1 MKSSKNYIKKVD
13 HYLLI
18 KEITKSEESSLY
30 LAVDNRNNKLM
41 SVKAFPN
48 KYLKENHYKEKFEKM
63 IENLL
68 RLNHEN
74 IIRLKNYKVTSNNRY
89 LITDYCNGGTLSDFQ
104 KYYIEAHQS
113 QFNEQIIQKIISQIV
128 SGLEYMHTRNIFY
141 SQINL
146 EKILINFNKY
156 QNNVIE
162 GKIPE
167 KINYS
172 DITLDDSFTLKI
184 ADLDYYKNIEIS
196 KEAEAASGTQIIFNP
211 SLTNSIYNDNSER
224 NYNNKIDLLSLGCM
238 TYELLTGQAPLSG
251 DNSEDIYNKIK
262 SGQNS
267 FPTNL
272 VASSEI
278 ISFINGL
285 LQFNP
290 EKRMDWSQIKSHPFL
305 NKNVDNFDFIELN
318 SIDKNQIEKPEN
330 CDNLLWV
337 FFKPKTSELIL
348 DKININSNEDER
360 EEREERD
367 EREETEINININ
379 ENTIIESIIIN
390 KENKEV
396 NDESKESLEEK
407 EKKIEEERKRLH
419 EERDNA
425 EKDIKKANLRM
436 FEVIVYQQQEVKIN
450 DEINELQ
457 NKLKNDDKIEQ
468 NEKQEITKKISEL
481 QDELKVI
488 DNFKKENKDKKKE
501 GAELL
506 KNAEKI
512 KSDAEKGLAKL
523 KIDEVFPKEKI
534 SQLKTEKEILNFFTR
549 NEKICIN
556 YIITFGKNDALR
568 DFIYKKI
575 EEIFREDPSIC
586 EITKNI
592 YSKLNNINIKEIKSE
607 DEYNEQIFSIFED
620 AKLPDFINN
629 KFLEKL
635 RENNTNIMNSKY
647 LVSSIVENK
656 FNEETKKID
665 EFYKSIKESQIKIFN
680 DINKKEELLDLF
692 VLVNKDV
699 FEKPY
704 YGETFMTFLKTNENI
719 IKQNFGENITYNEIS
734 EKINKIDEEEGKT
747 QKENLLQIIFDDINN
762 NTDKLYIIISSFFYL
777 LFYKF
782 IDQKENEEKSNL
794 GNVYINLILKNF
806 ITYLNNN
813 INIDRDLFQVL
824 NELYTYENN
833 SLDKDRKNKDYS
845 FTEINSSL
853 LKVNEKIKEKVI
865 EFKNKYQ
872 DENLGII
879 SAFKK
884 LLSEKINK
892 DDEKENLKG
901 FDKINLISVK
911 EDVYSNTM
919 TIIVDLLPN
928 KGQNQIDEWKDF
940 INFFNKETMF
950 YFYQW
955 SHISKEDLLKE
966 NSSFEYLKSFIKTA
980 KICGKLLAY
989 ILFSNKFFND
999 CQINLVGLGLGS
1011 YVIKECIKELY
1022 QINDDNNSFKL
1033 KNVILIGAAMHI
1045 KHKDKWKKYIEEIVV
1060 DRFINCFSKED
1071 EILKNDYHL
1080 SEEKSNKIKVG
1091 NESLEIKDDKG
1102 NNLVTNYDFSESYF
1116 DLSSYKFEIVLE
1128 KIFEIYK
1135 DI

>member
-1 MKSSKNYIKKVD
+1 MKSKENYIKKVD

-18 KEITKSEESSLY
+18 KEIKKSEESTLY
-30 LAVDNRNNKLM
+30 LAIDKRNDKLM

-48 KYLKENHYKEKFEKM
+48 KNLKGNHNKEQFEKM

-74 IIRLKNYKVTSNNRY
+74 IIRLKNYKVTSNNSY

-104 KYYIEAHQS
+104 KYYIDANQS
-113 QFNEQIIQKIISQIV
+113 QFNELIIQNIIRQIV

-141 SQINL
+141 RRINL

-156 QNNVIE
+156 QNSAIE
-162 GKIPE
+162 GKAPE
-167 KINYS
+167 KIKYS
-172 DITLDDSFTLKI
+172 EINFDDSYTLKI
-184 ADLDYYKNIEIS
+184 ADLDYYKSIEIS
-196 KEAEAASGTQIIFNP
+196 REENATNETQINFNP
-211 SLTNSIYNDNSER
+211 SITDSIYIDNSER
-224 NYNNKIDLLSLGCM
+224 IYNDKIDLLSLGCM

-251 DNSEDIYNKIK
+251 NSPEDIYNKIK
-262 SGQNS
+262 SGKNS
-267 FPTNL
+267 FPAKL

-290 EKRMDWSQIKSHPFL
+290 DKRMNWSQIKSHPFL
-305 NKNVDNFDFIELN
+305 TKNVDNFNFIELN
-318 SIDKNQIEKPEN
+318 AIDKNEIEKKPED

-337 FFKPKTSELIL
+337 SFKSKSSDLIL
-348 DKININSNEDER
+348 DKININSNENEN
-360 EEREERD
+360 EKK
-367 EREETEINININ
+367 ETEIIINDNTN
-379 ENTIIESIIIN
+379 ENDEAEVFIIEN
-390 KENKEV
+390 AV
-396 NDESKESLEEK
+396 DNDESKKLVEEK

-419 EERDNA
+419 EERDKA
-425 EKDIKKANLRM
+425 EKEIKKANLQM
-436 FEVIVYQQQEVKIN
+436 FEVIVYQQQEVKVN
-450 DEINELQ
+450 DELNELQ
-457 NKLKNDDKIEQ
+457 NKLKSDDKIEQ
-468 NEKQEITKKISEL
+468 NEKQEIMKKIGEL
-481 QDELKVI
+481 QNELKVI

-501 GAELL
+501 GADKL
-506 KNAEKI
+506 KIEEKR
-512 KSDAEKGLAKL
+512 KSDAEKGLVKL
-523 KIDEVFPKEKI
+523 KLDELFSKEML
-534 SQLKTEKEILNFFTR
+534 SQLKTEKEILKYFTQR
-549 NEKICIN
+549 EKLCIN

-568 DFIYKKI
+568 DFTIKKI
-575 EEIFREDPSIC
+575 EEIFKEDPAIC

-592 YSKLNNINIKEIKSE
+592 YSKLNNINIKQIKSE
-607 DEYNEQIFSIFED
+607 DEYNEQIFAIFED

-635 RENNTNIMNSKY
+635 RKSNTNLMNSKN
-647 LVSSIVENK
+647 LCTNVIENK

-665 EFYKSIKESQIKIFN
+665 EFYKSIRDSKIKIFN
-680 DINKKEELLDLF
+680 DINKREEILYLF
-692 VLVNKDV
+692 ILINKDV

-704 YGETFMTFLKTNENI
+704 YGETFMSFLKNNENI
-719 IKQNFGENITYNEIS
+719 IKRYFGENITYNEIS
-734 EKINKIDEEEGKT
+734 EKINKMNEEEEGGKV
-747 QKENLLQIIFDDINN
+747 QKENLLQIILDELNY
-762 NTDKLYIIISSFFYL
+762 NTNKLYILISSFFYL

-782 IDQKENEEKSNL
+782 IDQNQNEEKSNF

-813 INIDRDLFQVL
+813 INIDRDLYEVL
-824 NELYTYENN
+824 NELYIYDRKNT
-833 SLDKDRKNKDYS
+833 LDIDIKNKDYS

-853 LKVNEKIKEKVI
+853 LKANEKIKNKVL

-872 DENLGII
+872 EENSGLF

-884 LLSEKINK
+884 FFNKKNK
-892 DDEKENLKG
+892 DDEKENMKG

-919 TIIVDLLPN
+919 TIIVDLHPN

-950 YFYQW
+950 YFYKW
-955 SHISKEDLLKE
+955 SHISKESFLEK
-966 NSSFEYLKSFIKTA
+966 NSSYEFVKSFIKIA

-999 CQINLVGLGLGS
+999 CQISLVGLGLGC

-1022 QINDDNNSFKL
+1022 QINDNNYSFKL
-1033 KNVILIGAAMHI
+1033 KNVILIGAAMYI

-1080 SEEKSNKIKVG
+1080 NEEKSNKNKVG

-1102 NNLVTNYDFSESYF
+1102 NNLVTNYDFSDNYF

-1128 KIFEIYK
+1128 NLFEIYK

>member
-1 MKSSKNYIKKVD
+1 MNSNKNYIKKVD

-18 KEITKSEESSLY
+18 KEIKKSEESTLY
-30 LAVDNRNNKLM
+30 LAIDKRNDKLM
-41 SVKAFPN
+41 SVKAFSN
-48 KYLKENHYKEKFEKM
+48 KNLKSNHNKEKFEKM

-74 IIRLKNYKVTSNNRY
+74 IIRLKNYKATSNNRY
-89 LITDYCNGGTLSDFQ
+89 LITDYCNGGTLFDFQ
-104 KYYIEAHQS
+104 KYYIDANQS
-113 QFNEQIIQKIISQIV
+113 QFNEIIIQKIISQIV

-141 SQINL
+141 SEINL

-167 KINYS
+167 KIKYS
-172 DITLDDSFTLKI
+172 EITLDDSFTLKI
-184 ADLDYYKNIEIS
+184 ADLDYYKNIEMP
-196 KEAEAASGTQIIFNP
+196 KEEEATSGTKINLNP
-211 SLTNSIYNDNSER
+211 NITNSIYIDNSQR
-224 NYNNKIDLLSLGCM
+224 NYNDKIELLSLGCM

-251 DNSEDIYNKIK
+251 SNPEEIYNKIK

-267 FPTNL
+267 FPTKL
-272 VASSEI
+272 VASIEI

-290 EKRMDWSQIKSHPFL
+290 EKRINWSQIKSHPFL
-305 NKNVDNFDFIELN
+305 TKNVDNFNFIELN
-318 SIDKNQIEKPEN
+318 AIDKNEIEKNPEE
-330 CDNLLWV
+330 CDNLLWL
-337 FFKPKTSELIL
+337 FFKTKSSELIL
-348 DKININSNEDER
+348 DKININSKEAEKD
-360 EEREERD
+360 
-367 EREETEINININ
+367 ETEININLN
-379 ENTIIESIIIN
+379 ENIITESIIIN
-390 KENKEV
+390 NENTVV
-396 NDESKESLEEK
+396 NGEEK

-425 EKDIKKANLRM
+425 EKNIKKANLQM

-450 DEINELQ
+450 DELNQLQ
-457 NKLKNDDKIEQ
+457 NKLKNDDKLEQ
-468 NEKQEITKKISEL
+468 NEKQEIMKKISEL
-481 QDELKVI
+481 ENELKVI

-501 GAELL
+501 GADLL
-506 KNAEKI
+506 QIAEKM
-512 KSDAEKGLAKL
+512 KSDAEKGLVKL
-523 KIDEVFPKEKI
+523 KIEELFSKEKI
-534 SQLKTEKEILNFFTR
+534 SQLKTEKEILKYFAR
-549 NEKICIN
+549 NEKLCIN

-568 DFIYKKI
+568 DFTNKKM
-575 EEIFREDPSIC
+575 EEIFREDPSIS

-607 DEYNEQIFSIFED
+607 DEYNEQIFAIFED

-635 RENNTNIMNSKY
+635 RENNTNIMNTKY
-647 LVSSIVENK
+647 LCTSVIENK
-656 FNEETKKID
+656 FSEETKKIE
-665 EFYKSIKESQIKIFN
+665 EFYKSIKDSKIKIFN
-680 DINKKEELLDLF
+680 DINKKEELLHLF

-719 IKQNFGENITYNEIS
+719 IKRYFGENITYNEIS
-734 EKINKIDEEEGKT
+734 EKINKLNEEEEGGGGNN
-747 QKENLLQIIFDDINN
+747 QKENLLQIILDELNN
-762 NTDKLYIIISSFFYL
+762 NTDKLYIIISSFFYI

-782 IDQKENEEKSNL
+782 IDQKQHEEKSNL

-806 ITYLNNN
+806 IIFLNNS

-824 NELYTYENN
+824 NELYTYDENN
-833 SLDKDRKNKDYS
+833 ALDKDSKNKDYS
-845 FTEINSSL
+845 FAEINSSL
-853 LKVNEKIKEKVI
+853 LQINDKIKEKVL
-865 EFKNKYQ
+865 EFKKKYQ
-872 DENLGII
+872 EENLGLF

-884 LLSEKINK
+884 LLSDKLNK
-892 DDEKENLKG
+892 NKNEENENLKG

-919 TIIVDLLPN
+919 TIIVDLHPN

-955 SHISKEDLLKE
+955 SHISKEGLLE
-966 NSSFEYLKSFIKTA
+966 GYLSYESLKSFIKTV

-999 CQINLVGLGLGS
+999 CQISLVGLGLGC

-1022 QINDDNNSFKL
+1022 QLNDNNNSFKL

-1080 SEEKSNKIKVG
+1080 SEEKSSKIKVG
-1091 NESLEIKDDKG
+1091 NESLEIKGDKG
-1102 NNLVTNYDFSESYF
+1102 NNLVTNYDFSDNYF

-1128 KIFEIYK
+1128 KIFEVYK

>member
-1 MKSSKNYIKKVD
+1 MNSNKNYIKKVD

-18 KEITKSEESSLY
+18 KEITKSEESTLY
-30 LAVDNRNNKLM
+30 LAIDKRNDKLM

-48 KYLKENHYKEKFEKM
+48 KYLKENHNKEKFEKM

-74 IIRLKNYKVTSNNRY
+74 IIRLKNYKTTSNNRY
-89 LITDYCNGGTLSDFQ
+89 LVTDYCNGGTLSDFQ
-104 KYYIEAHQS
+104 KYYIDANQS
-113 QFNEQIIQKIISQIV
+113 QFNELIIQKIISQIV

-141 SQINL
+141 SKINL

-162 GKIPE
+162 GEIPE
-167 KINYS
+167 KIKYS
-172 DITLDDSFTLKI
+172 EITLDDSFTLRI
-184 ADLDYYKNIEIS
+184 ADLDYYKNIEMP
-196 KEAEAASGTQIIFNP
+196 KEEEAAVGTQINLSP
-211 SLTNSIYNDNSER
+211 SITDSIYIDNSER
-224 NYNNKIDLLSLGCM
+224 NYNDKIELLSLGCM

-251 DNSEDIYNKIK
+251 INPEDIYNKIK
-262 SGQNS
+262 SGQNT
-267 FPTNL
+267 FPAKL
-272 VASSEI
+272 VASEEI

-290 EKRMDWSQIKSHPFL
+290 EKRMNWNQIKSHPFL
-305 NKNVDNFDFIELN
+305 TKNVDNFDFIELN
-318 SIDKNQIEKPEN
+318 VINKNEIEKKPED
-330 CDNLLWV
+330 CDNLLWL
-337 FFKPKTSELIL
+337 FFKPKSSKLIL
-348 DKININSNEDER
+348 DKININSKEAENKEIEKD
-360 EEREERD
+360 
-367 EREETEINININ
+367 ETEINININ
-379 ENTIIESIIIN
+379 ENTFTESIIMN
-390 KENKEV
+390 NENTVV
-396 NDESKESLEEK
+396 NDEEK
-407 EKKIEEERKRLH
+407 GNKIEEERKRLR

-425 EKDIKKANLRM
+425 EKNIKKANLQM

-450 DEINELQ
+450 DELNQLQ
-457 NKLKNDDKIEQ
+457 SKLKNDDKIDQ
-468 NEKQEITKKISEL
+468 NEKQEIMKKISEL
-481 QDELKVI
+481 ENELKVI

-501 GAELL
+501 GADLL
-506 KNAEKI
+506 QNAEKI
-512 KSDAEKGLAKL
+512 KINAEKGLVKL
-523 KIDEVFPKEKI
+523 KIEELFPKEKL
-534 SQLKTEKEILNFFTR
+534 SQLKTEKEILKYFAR
-549 NEKICIN
+549 NEKLCIN
-556 YIITFGKNDALR
+556 YIITFGKNDALK
-568 DFIYKKI
+568 DFTNRKM
-575 EEIFREDPSIC
+575 EEIFKEDPSIS

-592 YSKLNNINIKEIKSE
+592 YSKLNNIKIKEIKSE
-607 DEYNEQIFSIFED
+607 DEYNEQIFAIFED
-620 AKLPDFINN
+620 SKLPDFINN

-635 RENNTNIMNSKY
+635 RENNTGLMNTKY
-647 LVSSIVENK
+647 LCTSIVENK
-656 FNEETKKID
+656 FSEETKKIE
-665 EFYKSIKESQIKIFN
+665 EFYKSIKDSKIKIFN
-680 DINKKEELLDLF
+680 DINKKEELLYLF

-704 YGETFMTFLKTNENI
+704 YGETFMSFLKTNENI
-719 IKQNFGENITYNEIS
+719 IKRYFGENITYNEIS
-734 EKINKIDEEEGKT
+734 EKINKMNEEEERGNN
-747 QKENLLQIIFDDINN
+747 QKDNLLQIILDELNN

-777 LFYKF
+777 MFYKF
-782 IDQKENEEKSNL
+782 IDQKQNEEKSNL
-794 GNVYINLILKNF
+794 GNVYINSILKNF
-806 ITYLNNN
+806 IIFLNNN

-824 NELYTYENN
+824 NELYTYDENN
-833 SLDKDRKNKDYS
+833 SLDKDKKNKNFS
-845 FTEINSSL
+845 FEEIYSSL
-853 LKVNEKIKEKVI
+853 LRVNEKIKQKVL

-872 DENLGII
+872 EENLGLF

-884 LLSEKINK
+884 LLSGKINK
-892 DDEKENLKG
+892 NKDEENENLKG

-919 TIIVDLLPN
+919 TIIVDLQPN
-928 KGQNQIDEWKDF
+928 KGQNHIDEWKDF

-955 SHISKEDLLKE
+955 SHISKEGLLVEKNLSYE
-966 NSSFEYLKSFIKTA
+966 SLKSFIKTI

-999 CQINLVGLGLGS
+999 CQISLVGLGLGC

-1022 QINDDNNSFKL
+1022 QINDNNSSFKL

-1080 SEEKSNKIKVG
+1080 SEEQSNKIKVG

-1102 NNLVTNYDFSESYF
+1102 NNLVTNYDFSDNYF

-1128 KIFEIYK
+1128 KVFEVYK